1 MSRHPRR
8 RADRGAHDHRPQ
20 RTSQP
25 DHGLPRE
32 HRRDDRPERPGAGAP
47 GASDS
52 GASGDARRDAPRD
65 RRTPTSGTRPAQPPT
80 ASRHAP
86 GRHELGQ
93 SFLVD
98 RAAVRRIVDLV
109 DATDG
114 PILEIGTGDGAITRP
129 LARLGRPIRGLELDA
144 RRAARLD
151 ARTPQHVRIE
161 HADALDHRFDARPH
175 VVVSNLPFHLT
186 TALLRRLLRAP
197 GWTDAVLVAQ
207 WEVARRRAG
216 VGGVTQL
223 TAQAAPWFDF
233 ALDRRIPRSAFR
245 PMPAVDA
252 GLFTVARRPDP
263 GIRSRAGYER
273 MVADVFGASGRGL
286 ARMLAQARVLRLD
299 DAKAWMGGRGIPR
312 DASPTAITRD
322 DWIALWRASGSR

>member
-8 RADRGAHDHRPQ
+8 RADRGAPDHRA
-20 RTSQP
+20 SQP
-25 DHGLPRE
+25 DRGRRPHDRGGEPGD
-32 HRRDDRPERPGAGAP
+32 HRRSP
-47 GASDS
+47 S
-52 GASGDARRDAPRD
+52 GD
-65 RRTPTSGTRPAQPPT
+65 RRTPTSGARPAQPPT

-109 DATDG
+109 AETDG
-114 PILEIGTGDGAITRP
+114 PIVEIGTGDGAITQP

-151 ARTPQHVRIE
+151 ARTPGHVRIE
-161 HADALDHRFDARPH
+161 HADALEHRFDARPH

-216 VGGVTQL
+216 VGGSTQL

-252 GLFTVARRPDP
+252 GLFTVSRRPDP

-286 ARMLAQARVLRLD
+286 ARMLAQARALRLD
-299 DAKAWMGGRGIPR
+299 DAKAWMGARGIAR
-312 DASPTAITRD
+312 DASPTALTRD
-322 DWIALWRASGSR
+322 DWIALWRASGGR

>member
-1 MSRHPRR
+1 MRRSGEPGDGAQPRR
-8 RADRGAHDHRPQ
+8 HRSAPDADNLRG
-20 RTSQP
+20 
-25 DHGLPRE
+25 
-32 HRRDDRPERPGAGAP
+32 RR
-47 GASDS
+47 S
-52 GASGDARRDAPRD
+52 
-65 RRTPTSGTRPAQPPT
+65 RRTPTSGERPARPPV

-98 RAAVRRIVDLV
+98 RTAVRRIVDLV
-109 DATDG
+109 ADTEG
-114 PILEIGTGDGAITRP
+114 PILEIGTGDGAITLP
-129 LARLGRPIRGLELDA
+129 LARLGRPVHGLELDG
-144 RRAARLD
+144 RRAERLD
-151 ARTPQHVRIE
+151 RRTPGHVRIE
-161 HADALDHRFDARPH
+161 HADALAHRFDARPH

-216 VGGVTQL
+216 VGGSTQL

-252 GLFTVARRPDP
+252 GLFTIARRPDP
-263 GIRSRAGYER
+263 GIRSRAAYER

-299 DAKAWMGGRGIPR
+299 AATAWMRGRGIAR
-312 DASPTAITRD
+312 DASPTALTRD
-322 DWIALWRASGSR
+322 DWIDLWRASGGR